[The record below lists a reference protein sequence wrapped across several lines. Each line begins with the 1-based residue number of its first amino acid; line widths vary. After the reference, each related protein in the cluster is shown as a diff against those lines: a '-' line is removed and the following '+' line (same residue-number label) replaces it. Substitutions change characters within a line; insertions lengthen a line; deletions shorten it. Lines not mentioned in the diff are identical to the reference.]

1 MVKILEKIS
10 KKNDDWIRICMSFG
24 ADLETAKDCT
34 QDMYIKVFS
43 WLSNDNDRSLLYEG
57 KEVNYFFIWKCL
69 RSIYLNH
76 CKHSNKYV
84 IKEFGND
91 IDFSTEDEP
100 DNEALM
106 ADVEDKLK
114 ELYWYDRQIFEMVY
128 KSGISMLQISQKTG
142 IDYSS
147 IKRTIKKVKKQL
159 NNNAT

>member
-1 MVKILEKIS
+1 
-10 KKNDDWIRICMSFG
+10 
-24 ADLETAKDCT
+24 
-34 QDMYIKVFS
+34 
-43 WLSNDNDRSLLYEG
+43 
-57 KEVNYFFIWKCL
+57 
-69 RSIYLNH
+69 
-76 CKHSNKYV
+76 
-84 IKEFGND
+84 
-91 IDFSTEDEP
+91 
-100 DNEALM
+100 M

>member
-1 MVKILEKIS
+1 
-10 KKNDDWIRICMSFG
+10 
-24 ADLETAKDCT
+24 
-34 QDMYIKVFS
+34 
-43 WLSNDNDRSLLYEG
+43 
-57 KEVNYFFIWKCL
+57 
-69 RSIYLNH
+69 
-76 CKHSNKYV
+76 V